1 MFNKNNVYKLKEVKN
16 NNLILYTHL
25 GLGDQIICNGLTNYI
40 SKSVGRVHLPVF
52 KRNFDNINFL
62 YSENPNVSLFLVDDN
77 NEKDSIKKYAKKNKL
92 QILNVG
98 FSKVKKQSFNTAF
111 YNQLGLDYQISFDCF
126 YTPKDSIKQKLLEEH
141 LFDYYKID
149 KNKKYNL
156 IHSTSSRAT
165 HPLRRKEMANEIFVE
180 KESDLFKNIFLYE
193 SLILNANEIHC
204 MNSSFIHI
212 VERVET
218 KAALFYHEIREPSS
232 LKLFKNW
239 NIVNYEQPLT

>member
-1 MFNKNNVYKLKEVKN
+1 MFNKNNIYKLKEVKN

-40 SKSVGRVHLPVF
+40 SKSVGTVHLPVF

-62 YSENPNVSLFLVDDN
+62 YSENSNVNLFLVDDN
-77 NEKDSIKKYAKKNKL
+77 NEKDSIKEYAKKNKL
-92 QILNVG
+92 QILNIG
-98 FSKVKKQSFNTAF
+98 FNKIKKQSFNTAF
-111 YNQLGLDYQISFDCF
+111 YNQLGLDYQISFDYF
-126 YTPKDSIKQKLLEEH
+126 YTPKDTVKQKLLEEH
-141 LFDYYKID
+141 LFEYYKID
-149 KNKKYNL
+149 KSKRYNL

-165 HPLRRKEMANEIFVE
+165 HPLRRTKIDNEIFVE

-218 KAALFYHEIREPSS
+218 KATLFYHEIREPSS

-239 NIVNYEQPLT
+239 NVVNYEQPLT